1 MSDQNL
7 FTSQIRLHSDEEAET
22 ATLAYRF
29 YCEEGCPEGKADE
42 HWMRAER
49 EVRGRSKSVES
60 EPRQS
65 ESESV
70 PAARGENPPLEE

>member
-7 FTSQIRLHSDEEAET
+7 LTSPIRLHSDEEAEI

-29 YCEEGCPEGKADE
+29 YCEEGCPEGKANA

-49 EVRGRSKSVES
+49 EIRGRPKAVES
-60 EPRQS
+60 TPPES

-70 PAARGENPPLEE
+70 PAARSENPPVEE